1 MLGGPLYRALSSRFG
16 RSHPMLLCNS
26 GSSETGSKQSLNVFK
41 IDVKFLLKIY
51 SDRLNLTG
59 ILKTA
64 IQAKEGSD
72 KKTLRLV
79 LAEVSLTYSDH
90 CTLQRCCKKIIP
102 FDGNFCAVKLV
113 LLKDLVTGVF
123 FYNYVL

>member
-1 MLGGPLYRALSSRFG
+1 MLGGPLYRVLSSRFD

-41 IDVKFLLKIY
+41 RDVKFLLKIY

-72 KKTLRLV
+72 KKTLRSV
-79 LAEVSLTYSDH
+79 LAEVSLTFSDH
-90 CTLQRCCKKIIP
+90 CTLHGCCKKIIP
-102 FDGNFCAVKLV
+102 FVISAL
-113 LLKDLVTGVF
+113 
-123 FYNYVL
+123 